1 LDELAQRIANLPPE
15 RQRLLQRLLEERA
28 EAAGPAPSV
37 PDETD
42 PDPYDRQLTY
52 DPAAT
57 LDADKNATRQFYNSV
72 SRQLDALEL
81 GTHAHFLNFGYVPDG
96 RPEHARINLPT
107 HLLNKNCV
115 KLVLEVVGDSDL
127 TDRRVLDIG
136 CGRGGTVSVLR
147 RYHAPRTIVGVDLSP
162 AAIAFC
168 RRVHADGR
176 VRFYEGD
183 AESLEFGD
191 ESFDVVT
198 NVESSHS
205 YPNVAAFYSEVFRL
219 LIPGGALLYT
229 DLFSSSR
236 YGTQIEQLGA
246 LGFALE
252 LERDITPNVLLSC
265 DESARVHRGAFQEG
279 TEGAMLDDFLGV
291 PGSQVYREMANG
303 ASTYR
308 ILRLRKPAR

>member
-1 LDELAQRIANLPPE
+1 
-15 RQRLLQRLLEERA
+15 LQRLLEERA
-28 EAAGPAPSV
+28 EGAGPAPSAR
-37 PDETD
+37 DEAD
-42 PDPYDRQLTY
+42 GDPYDRQLTY
-52 DPAAT
+52 DSAAT
-57 LDADKNATRQFYNSV
+57 LDAAKSATRQFYNAV
-72 SRQLDALEL
+72 SRQLDALEV
-81 GTHAHFLNFGYVPDG
+81 GAHAHFLNFGYVPDG
-96 RPEHARINLPT
+96 SPEHARVTLPT
-107 HLLNKNCV
+107 RVLNKNCV

-147 RYHAPRTIVGVDLSP
+147 RYHAPRAIVGVDLSP
-162 AAIAFC
+162 DAIAFC
-168 RRVHADGR
+168 HSVHADSR

-183 AESLEFGD
+183 AENLMFGD

-205 YPNVAAFYSEVFRL
+205 YPNVTAFYSEVFRL
-219 LIPGGALLYT
+219 LVPGGAFLYT

-236 YGTQIEQLGA
+236 YRAQIEQLGV
-246 LGFALE
+246 LGFAIE

-265 DESARVHRGAFQEG
+265 DESATVHRSAFREG
-279 TEGAMLDDFLGV
+279 TDDALLDDFLGV
-291 PGSQVYREMANG
+291 PGSQVYLEMQNG